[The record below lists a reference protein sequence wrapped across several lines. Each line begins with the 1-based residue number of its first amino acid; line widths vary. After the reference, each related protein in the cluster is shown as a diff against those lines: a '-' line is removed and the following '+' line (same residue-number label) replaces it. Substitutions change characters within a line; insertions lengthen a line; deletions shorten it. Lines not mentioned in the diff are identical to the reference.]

1 MYMPRG
7 KVLGGGSSINGMAY
21 GRGMRGDNI
30 SWPRRRLNRGVDP
43 PPSQIQSFAGTAITS
58 TVGIKP
64 APDKAVQFR
73 PNEQAAE
80 TAYLSCATVAEQ
92 MCGISALPDG
102 ICKDKLTIALGRRDG
117 AACRAHLAIRHRCCN
132 ARRLAC
138 AGALPR
144 RGRQF
149 GCPDNRAI
157 KSNIHHDSRPAITA
171 PSVRPSRI
179 PVSLAVPGRR
189 RTATLPLWC
198 LVQPL

>member
-117 AACRAHLAIRHRCCN
+117 AACRAHLAIHSTSLLQCTTPCVC
-132 ARRLAC
+132 RRPAPQGT
-138 AGALPR
+138 AIRLPR
-144 RGRQF
+144 QQGDQ
-149 GCPDNRAI
+149 
-157 KSNIHHDSRPAITA
+157 K
-171 PSVRPSRI
+171 
-179 PVSLAVPGRR
+179 
-189 RTATLPLWC
+189 
-198 LVQPL
+198 